1 MSEVETMR
9 LPLLALRGLIVF
21 PGMII
26 NLDVGRDRSIKA
38 VETAMATTKRI
49 LLVTQKAAEE
59 ADPTAQ
65 DLYGFGVVAEIK
77 QMLKMPNGAMRIL
90 VEGLYRVEV
99 ISVIDEV
106 GMNLEAH
113 VEVKE
118 DTDNRGNEVEALKRM
133 LVETFEQ
140 WVLASKKV
148 TSEVMLTFKDQPDA
162 GRVADMI
169 GGYLTIDVT
178 GKEKLLEAIS
188 VKERLHL
195 LYTYLCKELEIV
207 TLEKNIS
214 QQVRKQIEQN
224 QREYYLREQMKAI
237 SKELNEGGRKSSP
250 KWMSTRQRWQN

>member
-1 MSEVETMR
+1 
-9 LPLLALRGLIVF
+9 
-21 PGMII
+21 
-26 NLDVGRDRSIKA
+26 
-38 VETAMATTKRI
+38 MATTKRI

-169 GGYLTIDVT
+169 GGYLTIDA
-178 GKEKLLEAIS
+178 GKGKLLEAIS

-195 LYTYLCKELEIV
+195 CIPICVRNWKSLPF
-207 TLEKNIS
+207 EKNIS

-237 SKELNEGGRKSSP
+237 SKELNEGDEKQSEVDEYKAKMAKLNLP
-250 KWMSTRQRWQN
+250 EEVKKPLTRNLIGFSRCPP

>member
-1 MSEVETMR
+1 
-9 LPLLALRGLIVF
+9 
-21 PGMII
+21 MII

-169 GGYLTIDVT
+169 GGYLTIDVPE
-178 GKEKLLEAIS
+178 KEKLLEAIS
-188 VKERLHL
+188 VKERLHFCIPICVRNWKSL
-195 LYTYLCKELEIV
+195 PLKRTFPSK
-207 TLEKNIS
+207 
-214 QQVRKQIEQN
+214 VRKQIEQN
-224 QREYYLREQMKAI
+224 QREY
-237 SKELNEGGRKSSP
+237 
-250 KWMSTRQRWQN
+250 